1 MNKKSTFA
9 ATGVL
14 LVLAAIVVIRYEIN
28 APARTAVANLTAINN
43 ITVGRTTEA
52 DLLRRPE
59 FQKLERTCFGA
70 DCIYQMAAENSF
82 LARLHLAPRTSLWT
96 VVNVRDGIVTGV
108 SVIAWRAGTP
118 GLVLNQVEQ
127 VTDCDHSP
135 CIKDLITPNHVK
147 HGTRISFNSL
157 SNIRNHMPEAVNGE
171 CLSRLHGCQSNSELM
186 PVFTEI
192 PQVQRN

>member
-1 MNKKSTFA
+1 MNTKSTFA

-14 LVLAAIVVIRYEIN
+14 LALAAIVIIRYAIN
-28 APARTAVANLTAINN
+28 APARTAVSNLMAINN

-70 DCIYQMAAENSF
+70 DCLYQMMVENSF

-118 GLVLNQVEQ
+118 GLALKQVER
-127 VTDCDHSP
+127 VTDCDYSP

-147 HGTRISFNSL
+147 HGIRISFDSL
-157 SNIRNHMPEAVNGE
+157 SNIRNHIPQAVNGD

-186 PVFTEI
+186 PVFMEI
-192 PQVQRN
+192 PQIQRN